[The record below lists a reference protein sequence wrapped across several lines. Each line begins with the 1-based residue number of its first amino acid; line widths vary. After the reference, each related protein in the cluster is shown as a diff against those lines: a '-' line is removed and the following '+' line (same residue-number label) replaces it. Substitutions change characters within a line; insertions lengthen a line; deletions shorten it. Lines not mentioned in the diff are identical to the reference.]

1 MINEFRKLVEKNA
14 STLKTSQRTDTQYLD
29 LNLDTSSYLTLISIG
44 KYYELSKRNFR
55 IELD

>member
-29 LNLDTSSYLTLISIG
+29 LNLETSQFPDLNKHREIL
-44 KYYELSKRNFR
+44 
-55 IELD
+55 